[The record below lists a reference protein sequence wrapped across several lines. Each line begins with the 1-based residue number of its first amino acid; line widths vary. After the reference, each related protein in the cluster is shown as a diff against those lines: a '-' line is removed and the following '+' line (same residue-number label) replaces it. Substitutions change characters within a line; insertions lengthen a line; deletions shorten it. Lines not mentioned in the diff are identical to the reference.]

1 MGNFPLKAPKIKYV
15 WLGNLIQER
24 KAHTHTHTPAITRPA
39 LLLSTLR
46 GRIQRRTGRCGEKV
60 HDPLTDKRELT
71 ELNPFS
77 KHSSHKGPYKYLR
90 VQKQMVL
97 LIPLVTPFH
106 NKEET
111 HVTSIKVQN
120 INSSR
125 GFLYVAIINMQSIRA
140 ILSFITHKQKRAY
153 TPISM

>member
-1 MGNFPLKAPKIKYV
+1 MGNFPLKIPKINSI

-24 KAHTHTHTPAITRPA
+24 KAHTHTHTPAITCPA
-39 LLLSTLR
+39 LPLSNR
-46 GRIQRRTGRCGEKV
+46 SGHIQKRTGHRGAKV
-60 HDPLTDKRELT
+60 HNPLTDKRELT
-71 ELNPFS
+71 GLKPFS
-77 KHSSHKGPYKYLR
+77 KHSSHKGPCKYLR

-120 INSSR
+120 INSSN
-125 GFLYVAIINMQSIRA
+125 GCLYVAINDMQSIGTS
-140 ILSFITHKQKRAY
+140 LGFITHKQKHA
-153 TPISM
+153 